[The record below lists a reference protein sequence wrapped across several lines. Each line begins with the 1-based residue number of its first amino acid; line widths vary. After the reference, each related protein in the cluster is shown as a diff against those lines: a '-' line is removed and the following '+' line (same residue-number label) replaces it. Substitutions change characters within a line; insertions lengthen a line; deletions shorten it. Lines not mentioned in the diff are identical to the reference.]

1 MLKKIAKTV
10 RKQLLKI
17 KRFKTLVQT
26 YLQNQKE
33 QRHHKQWA
41 QNLLSMSGAVRNKDT
56 EKQDHKTIAE
66 VSDDGIVVDYMDGRK
81 IGQRHVNPLY
91 IDSTNWG
98 GDNGRLHL

>member
-1 MLKKIAKTV
+1 MLKKVAKLI

-17 KRFKTLVQT
+17 KRFNALVQT

-33 QRHHKQWA
+33 QRHHGQWN
-41 QNLLSMSGAVRNKDT
+41 QILLSMGGSVRGMNA
-56 EKQDHKTIAE
+56 EKQSHKTLAE

-98 GDNGRLHL
+98 GDHGRLHL